1 MIRTLKYAA
10 ILAAALSASAAFA
23 QAPPGTWAPD
33 HPSWGWDRNE
43 WSRPF
48 NERPGYENLNDCT
61 PGSHGVPF
69 PNGNGF
75 RCVANGWE

>member
-10 ILAAALSASAAFA
+10 ILAAAFGACDISAAYA
-23 QAPPGTWAPD
+23 GEGWWNPD
-33 HPSWGWDRNE
+33 QSRWERNE
-43 WSRPF
+43 WARPPQ
-48 NERPGYENLNDCT
+48 ERPGYENLNDCG

-75 RCVANGWE
+75 RCVPNGW